1 MNAEFPGVEEVLL
14 SGLVPFAAVDTR
26 VNAFRLEEDVP
37 EEPEFPEVDEP
48 EPDEL
53 EPDEP
58 EPDELDAP
66 GPVAVLEL
74 PKELDAPGPVA
85 VPLVPL
91 TVAA

>member
-53 EPDEP
+53 
-58 EPDELDAP
+58 DAP